1 MVEIFDLIWLSGVLV
16 QCHGHYLCIMDIK
29 GHGSLSTQFLE
40 KPMKWWTTMVSP
52 FFLSRLAPKHSPDFT
67 RSCGFSGPFLE
78 CKLGFQFWNTHTR
91 PGDWDWQVSHH
102 PPMSSGHAENSHF
115 SYDVTSKLR
124 TKFLGNSV
132 DIYPVGRCDC
142 VFLSFVALTT
152 LQNTFFTCWWLILL
166 CRLLFH

>member
-1 MVEIFDLIWLSGVLV
+1 M

-78 CKLGFQFWNTHTR
+78 CELGFQFWNTHTR

-142 VFLSFVALTT
+142 VILYSKNNGYLSFVALTT
-152 LQNTFFTCWWLILL
+152 LQNTFFTCQGPILL
-166 CRLLFH
+166 CRLYYFIRW